1 MITVGPPKDWGFAVA
16 AMARLAA
23 CDWVVFTSKNGVA
36 FTARALGEAGLDAR
50 ALGAAKIAA
59 IGSATADALGAI
71 LGLTAHLVP
80 VASRGEGLATE
91 ILDALGGTHAT
102 IMILRAQVARPALP
116 DALRAAGCT
125 VEIVPVYETRGP
137 DLASVA
143 PVAEELAAGTIDA
156 VLFTS
161 GSTVNNLCD
170 ALGAR
175 AAELLGRARVA
186 SIGPVTTE
194 ACARR
199 GVRVDVTAGGA
210 SLDRLVA
217 DLEAAFRQ

>member
-1 MITVGPPKDWGFAVA
+1 
-16 AMARLAA
+16 
-23 CDWVVFTSKNGVA
+23 
-36 FTARALGEAGLDAR
+36 
-50 ALGAAKIAA
+50 
-59 IGSATADALGAI
+59 
-71 LGLTAHLVP
+71 
-80 VASRGEGLATE
+80 
-91 ILDALGGTHAT
+91 
-102 IMILRAQVARPALP
+102 MILRAEVARAALP

-137 DLASVA
+137 DLAAVA
-143 PVAEELAAGTIDA
+143 PVAEGLAAGTIDA

-175 AAELLGRARVA
+175 AVELLGRARVA

-210 SLDRLVA
+210 SLDRLID